1 MTTLRTVRVAAVQ
14 ATPVVLDA
22 AGTVNKAVE
31 LIGDAA
37 SRGAELVVFTAS
49 QKPCTSRA
57 GPDNRHVRASGL
69 VERPQQMHCPVQVQ
83 ARRLID
89 VSVAVP
95 FRDARARAENVGGL
109 PVDAGRLLGTRART

>member
-49 QKPCTSRA
+49 RKPCGERRA
-57 GPDNRHVRASGL
+57 PVFSAALGAADEATRSHAEPVYRNRADNAHRG
-69 VERPQQMHCPVQVQ
+69 RPAWQ
-83 ARRLID
+83 
-89 VSVAVP
+89 
-95 FRDARARAENVGGL
+95 
-109 PVDAGRLLGTRART
+109 

>member
-31 LIGDAA
+31 LIGDAT

-49 QKPCTSRA
+49 QKPCSA
-57 GPDNRHVRASGL
+57 VP
-69 VERPQQMHCPVQVQ
+69 
-83 ARRLID
+83 
-89 VSVAVP
+89 VAVP
-95 FRDARARAENVGGL
+95 SRRAQVRDWAREPSLYG
-109 PVDAGRLLGTRART
+109 